1 MNIIAVGLNH
11 KTAPVEIREQV
22 AFAPGLR
29 VECLQQITTLPEIL
43 EGMVLST
50 CNRVE
55 LYATGH
61 DVPAATARLKN
72 FLAEF
77 HQVPAAALA
86 PHLYEYRG
94 EAAVR
99 HLFRVAASLDSMIIG
114 EPQILGQLKEA
125 FACARDCQSAGLILT
140 RLLHRAFSVAKR
152 VRTETAIA
160 SQAVSISYAAV
171 ELARKIFGSLEDR
184 SVLIIG
190 AGEMCEL
197 AARHLVGNQVAS
209 VVVANRTFER
219 ARQLADQFSG
229 QAIPF
234 ESIADHLPRA
244 DIVLASTGASDYLLT
259 RGQVEQVI
267 RQRRNRPMFFIDI
280 AVPRNIDPAV
290 NEIDNVYLY
299 DIDDLQS
306 VITANLKERRKAA
319 EKAEGIIDQEI
330 GSFQRWLANLE
341 VTPTIVD
348 LRQHLEDIRRNELA
362 KTLAQLKQLGP
373 KEREAIDT
381 LTTAIVKKILHR
393 PITVLKNSRNDI
405 AGEQYLET
413 VRRLFDLDAPPNG
426 DDGGGNTKNP

>member
-22 AFAPGLR
+22 AITPGVL
-29 VECLQQITTLPEIL
+29 VECLQQISALPEVL
-43 EGMVLST
+43 EGLVLST

-55 LYATGH
+55 LYAIGH
-61 DVPAATARLKN
+61 DVPAAIGRLKT

-77 HQVPAAALA
+77 QQVPAVSLA

-94 EAAVR
+94 EAAIR

-125 FACARDCQSAGLILT
+125 FACAQECRSAGLVLT

-171 ELARKIFGSLEDR
+171 ELARKIFGSLQDR

-197 AARHLVGNQVAS
+197 AARHLVSHQVAS
-209 VVVANRTFER
+209 VVVANRTFDR
-219 ARQLADQFSG
+219 ALQLANQFGG

-234 ESIADHLPRA
+234 EDISDHLPRA
-244 DIVLASTGASDYLLT
+244 DIVLTSTGAGEHLLT

-267 RQRRNRPMFFIDI
+267 RRRKNRPMFLIDI
-280 AVPRNIDPAV
+280 AVPRNIDPTV
-290 NEIDNVYLY
+290 NEIDNAYLY

-306 VITANLKERRKAA
+306 VIAANLRERRKAA
-319 EKAEGIIDQEI
+319 EKAEGIIDEEI
-330 GSFQRWLANLE
+330 ERFQRWLAGLE
-341 VTPTIVD
+341 VAPTIAA
-348 LRQHLEDIRRNELA
+348 LRHRLEDIRRGELE
-362 KTLAQLKQLGP
+362 KTLAQLKHLGP
-373 KEREAIDT
+373 KEREAIDS
-381 LTTAIVKKILHR
+381 LTAAIVKKVLHQ
-393 PITVLKNSRNDI
+393 PITVLKKSCNDI

-413 VRRLFDLDAPPNG
+413 VRKLFDLDPPLGEKDKG
-426 DDGGGNTKNP
+426 D